1 MQRFRTITLPVLLG
15 LACFGCGTAYL
26 PVESIDERSHG
37 TPLSRSEYQ
46 RSGDLT
52 WRLGDVERTGD
63 ALRIDFSLTN
73 GTSTPVRQ
81 GMLRVILYGPDG
93 EQMTGRLPFSGIG
106 VGRSRAL
113 SARFAAVP
121 FRVADLGLEI
131 IYVSP

>member
-1 MQRFRTITLPVLLG
+1 MPRLRTTGLQWLLVLAL
-15 LACFGCGTAYL
+15 LGCGTAYL
-26 PVESIDERSHG
+26 PVETLDERSHG
-37 TPLSRSEYQ
+37 APLSRSEFQ
-46 RSGDLT
+46 RSGELT

-73 GTSTPVRQ
+73 GTSRALEQ

-93 EQMTGRLPFSGIG
+93 GQMSGRLPFSGIG

-113 SARFAAVP
+113 SARFASVP

-131 IYVSP
+131 IFVSP